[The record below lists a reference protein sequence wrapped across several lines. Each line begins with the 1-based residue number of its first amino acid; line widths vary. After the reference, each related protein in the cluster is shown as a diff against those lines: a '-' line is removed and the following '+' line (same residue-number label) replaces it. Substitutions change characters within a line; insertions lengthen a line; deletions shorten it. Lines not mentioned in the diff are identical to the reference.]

1 MSKITTES
9 EVRLSYTSVLEPK
22 AQDNEKPDV
31 LTYSTAILIPK
42 SDTATV
48 DAIRAAIKEA
58 LADGV
63 AKKWNGKTPP
73 NLKNPLRDGDLPKA
87 NGDDPDEA
95 YMGHWFINAKGPRGG
110 QEAPILLGKN
120 GLPTH
125 EYAVIYS
132 GVYGR
137 VSLQFYPF
145 DKSGNKGVACSIMS
159 FLSGE
164 HGDALGA
171 PPLTAASA
179 AADFG
184 VTTPASE
191 FDTPKSGA
199 TDADGDPVAQS
210 ADDPWAS

>member
-1 MSKITTES
+1 MSKITTDT

-22 AQDNEKPDV
+22 AQDSEKPDV

-48 DAIRAAIKEA
+48 DAIRAAVKEA

-95 YMGHWFINAKGPRGG
+95 YKDHWFLNAKGPRGG
-110 QEAPILLGKN
+110 AEAPILLGKN

-125 EYAVIYS
+125 EYAVVYS

-184 VTTPASE
+184 VATPASE
-191 FDTPKSGA
+191 FDTPASTPA
-199 TDADGDPVAQS
+199 ASEPEAS
-210 ADDPWAS
+210 ASDDDVWGS